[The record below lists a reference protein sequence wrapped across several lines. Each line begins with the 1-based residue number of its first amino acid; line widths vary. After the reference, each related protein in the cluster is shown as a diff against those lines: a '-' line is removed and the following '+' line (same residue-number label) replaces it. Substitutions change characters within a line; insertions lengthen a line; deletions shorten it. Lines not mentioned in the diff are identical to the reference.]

1 MIITKVDPISK
12 KSNTMDLD
20 ITVDQWER
28 YLNRFETNELIQDIF
43 PHLNSTE
50 REFLITGIID
60 PSFWEEEEF

>member
-20 ITVDQWER
+20 ITVNQWER

-43 PHLNSTE
+43 PHLTSTE

-60 PSFWEEEEF
+60 SSFWEEEEF